1 MPFIPTADALE
12 VVVKMTQQGVPVVN
26 VYHVDVGAAP
36 TIGIINTVLGIFD
49 TWITGS
55 FAPLVSS
62 TITFDEI
69 VATDISVQNGIQGSV
84 VPTTATGGAGGTPAA
99 ANAALVVSQRSNLSG
114 RSFRGRTYIGGLTQT
129 VQVTSHEVTTTYAAA
144 VISGWQ
150 DLITALQAAGYVLCI
165 LSKFAN
171 LVARAA
177 GVMTEIVG
185 LIVNTTIDSQ
195 RRRTAN

>member
-36 TIGIINTVLGIFD
+36 TISIINTVLGIFD

-69 VATDISVQNGIQGSV
+69 VATDISVANGLQGSI
-84 VPTTATGGAGGTPAA
+84 VPATATGGAGGTPAA

-150 DLITALQAAGYVLCI
+150 DLITALQAAGYILSI
-165 LSKFAN
+165 LSKFSN

>member
-36 TIGIINTVLGIFD
+36 TISIINTVLGIFD

-69 VATDISVQNGIQGSV
+69 VATDISVANGLQGSI
-84 VPTTATGGAGGTPAA
+84 VPATATGGAGGTPAA

-150 DLITALQAAGYVLCI
+150 DLITALQAAGYILSI
-165 LSKFAN
+165 LSKFSN

-185 LIVNTTIDSQ
+185 LIVNTTIDLQ